1 MIRNLTL
8 PVLAA
13 ATLLAA
19 STADARGPGFRG
31 APPSA
36 EEIETRLDERFSNL
50 DTDGSDDVTLSE
62 FMAHEGPERP
72 RRRHRGEPD
81 PEAMAEAQARL
92 FELLDTDADGVVSV
106 TEFEG
111 LRAARKTVR
120 KERMFDRLDA
130 NDDSVITRD
139 ELPNPAER
147 RGGRWHGRG

>member
-1 MIRNLTL
+1 MIRHLTL

-13 ATLLAA
+13 ATLLAT
-19 STADARGPGFRG
+19 STADAGGPGFRG

-36 EEIETRLDERFSNL
+36 EEIEARLDERFSNL
-50 DTDGSDDVTLSE
+50 DTDGSDSVTLSE
-62 FMAHEGPERP
+62 FMAHEGLERP

-92 FELLDTDADGVVSV
+92 FELLDADADGFVSV

-147 RGGRWHGRG
+147 RGGRWRGRG